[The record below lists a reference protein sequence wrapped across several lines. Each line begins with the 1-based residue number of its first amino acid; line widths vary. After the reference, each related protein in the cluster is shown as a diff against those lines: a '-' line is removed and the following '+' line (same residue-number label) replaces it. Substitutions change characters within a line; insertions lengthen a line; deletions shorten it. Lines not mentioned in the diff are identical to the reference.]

1 MFRKIR
7 DKIMLGK
14 RTIKVMPDFVLWVIE
29 SLVILHAFIAKL
41 PNNIPEVEPQTERNL
56 LW

>member
-1 MFRKIR
+1 
-7 DKIMLGK
+7 MLGK